1 MKLKGLVFNSRARQK
16 KMSKMKVDP
25 EMLLKTLGEPR
36 PANVV
41 EIEAGL
47 AAMWR
52 SAAEAAGNESAVTR
66 ASALTLL
73 VYVDCQ
79 EAAREVSNM
88 LAEVT
93 RQNPCRSVVM
103 VMEPRGSPPGL
114 MASISAHCH
123 MPMEGDKQICCE
135 QITLNARGETGPE
148 LASVVLPLTVS
159 GLPIY
164 LWWRAED
171 FAMAPYFDQILRVT
185 RHVIVDSAR
194 FAATGVDMRALAAW
208 LEKHSD
214 RIRLSDVNWARTTP
228 WREVVAQSFDSPD
241 RRPYLYRIHE
251 LRIEYE
257 MESARLTTQRAQSL
271 LLAAWL
277 ATRLGW
283 KFQRSESRG
292 ENLPRALFFQSD
304 GREVKVERVLRKVEG
319 KGSGVCFSFVIE
331 ADGARFSFLRGPDG
345 KVVQTLAE
353 VPGMAPIGRTVRIEA
368 ADEVEMLNNELMLV
382 GRDHVYE
389 ETLALV
395 ARMTH

>member
-1 MKLKGLVFNSRARQK
+1 
-16 KMSKMKVDP
+16 
-25 EMLLKTLGEPR
+25 
-36 PANVV
+36 
-41 EIEAGL
+41 
-47 AAMWR
+47 MWN
-52 SAAEAAGNESAVTR
+52 SAAEASGAETSVTH

-79 EAAREVSNM
+79 KAAQEVSNM

-93 RQNPCRSVVM
+93 QQNPCRAVVM
-103 VMEPRGSPPGL
+103 VMDPKGSPPGV

-123 MPMEGDKQICCE
+123 LPMEGGRQICSE

-171 FAMAPYFDQILRVT
+171 FAMAAYFDQIVRVT
-185 RHVIVDSAR
+185 QHVIVDSAR
-194 FAATGVDMRALAAW
+194 FAATGADMRALAAW
-208 LEKHSD
+208 IEKHSG
-214 RIRLSDVNWARTTP
+214 RIRLSDLNWARTTP

-241 RRPYLYRIHE
+241 RRPYLYRIRE
-251 LRIEYE
+251 VRIEYE

-271 LLAAWL
+271 LLTAWL

-283 KFQRSESRG
+283 EFQRSESRG
-292 ENLPRALFFQSD
+292 DNMPRALFFQS
-304 GREVKVERVLRKVEG
+304 GAGEVKVERVLRKVEG
-319 KGSGVCFSFVIE
+319 GGSGVCFSFVIE
-331 ADGARFSFLRGPDG
+331 ADGARFSISRGPDG

-353 VPGMAPIGRTVRIEA
+353 VPGLPHIGRTVRIEA
-368 ADEVEMLNNELMLV
+368 GDEVEILNGELMLV
-382 GRDHVYE
+382 GRDRVYE

-395 ARMTH
+395 ARMTSY